1 VGQLT
6 SLRELRVS
14 GNRLAA
20 LPREVGA
27 LLRLHRLA
35 ADNNLLTSIPRA
47 PARPLSFG
55 VGLRVSF
62 TSIPR
67 APGRPLSWSGAAGQP
82 TAYMRRRS

>member
-1 VGQLT
+1 MRAAPPAGVGQLT

-27 LLRLHRLA
+27 LSRLHRLA

-47 PARPLSFG
+47 PASPTPPSPLLEWGCGSANRIHTCG
-55 VGLRVSF
+55 AGL
-62 TSIPR
+62 
-67 APGRPLSWSGAAGQP
+67 
-82 TAYMRRRS
+82 